1 MIVFKEL
8 TEKFST
14 AMTAHLSDSDIV
26 IVGFVRTP
34 IGRFGGAFR
43 NVKPQYLAA
52 ECIRLLLE
60 RAKVEKKLVDEVIVG
75 SALQGGFGQ
84 NIARQAALLAGLP
97 VSVGAYTVNRVC
109 SSGMQAV
116 FEAYRQLRVGDAR
129 LIVAGGVESMS
140 TCPLAVSHE
149 VRWGIRHCVVRKFEL
164 IDLMVHDGLLDPV
177 TYMLMGEEADKV
189 ARLHNVPRDLLDW
202 IAYQSHIR
210 AWTATQRK
218 LYIDLE
224 PIDTKINGEKVH
236 LEHDEGIRPDTS
248 LEKLSKLGP
257 VFTPEGPHTAGNS
270 SQLSDGAAMLLLT
283 TVKYAR
289 ELGLRPVA
297 RIVGYTWV
305 ATETWKF
312 VEAPVQVIQR
322 LLTKLNWTVQDVDV
336 FEVNEA
342 FAVVPALVNKYL
354 DIPFDKMN
362 ILGGAIAL
370 GHPLGATG
378 ARIITTLIA
387 ALKHIG
393 GKRGIAALCH
403 GTGGATAIA
412 IELVD

>member
-1 MIVFKEL
+1 MPVTLHE
-8 TEKFST
+8 
-14 AMTAHLSDSDIV
+14 DDVV

-34 IGRFGGAFR
+34 IGKFGGAFK
-43 NVKPQYLAA
+43 NVRPQHLAA
-52 ECIRLLLE
+52 ECIKMLLN
-60 RAKVEKKLVDEVIVG
+60 RTGVDGKLIDEVIIG

-97 VSVGAYTVNRVC
+97 VTVGAYTVNRVC

-116 FEAYRQLRVGDAR
+116 FEAYRQLKVGDAK
-129 LIVAGGVESMS
+129 LIIAGGVESMS
-140 TCPLAVSHE
+140 TCPLAVPHD
-149 VRWGIRHCVVRKFEL
+149 VRWGIKHCVIKKYEL
-164 IDLMVHDGLLDPV
+164 VDLMVHDGLLDPM

-189 ARLHNVPRDLLDW
+189 ARLHNIPREQLDW
-202 IAYQSHIR
+202 IAYQSHMR
-210 AWTATQRK
+210 AWRATEQK
-218 LYIDLE
+218 LFIDME
-224 PIDTKINGEKVH
+224 PIDTTINGERVQ
-236 LEHDEGIRPDTS
+236 LDHDEGIRPDTS
-248 LEKLSKLGP
+248 LEKLAKLKP

-283 TVKYAR
+283 TAEYAK
-289 ELGLRPVA
+289 ELGLKPIA
-297 RIVGYTWV
+297 KIVGYAWV
-305 ATETWKF
+305 ATETWRF
-312 VEAPVQVIQR
+312 VEAPVQVIQK
-322 LLTKLNWTVQDVDV
+322 LLTKLNWTIQDVDV

-342 FAVVPALVNKYL
+342 FAVVPALVNRYL

-387 ALKHIG
+387 ALKHIN

-412 IELVD
+412 IELID